1 MSDPNESQ
9 PAATP
14 ANPSHNATGRSPGGK
29 SRQRGAERPP
39 LDFADSRR
47 RMKDR
52 LSPEYEFTPH
62 WVRLNGGPWLHFLDE
77 GSPLADPILCVH
89 GNPSW
94 SFHFRH
100 LISRMRTT
108 QRVIAPDLIGM
119 GFSEKPADYDYRL
132 ETHVRTLEA
141 LVDELA
147 LERITLVVQDWGGAI
162 GLGLATRR
170 PELISRLVI
179 LNSGAF
185 RSDRMPWRIGLA
197 RAPLFG
203 TLGVRGLGLFSR
215 LALSWAVE
223 RKRFSPV
230 ERRGYLLPHRNW
242 AERVAIDAFVRDIP
256 MSPAHPSWA
265 ELVRIEEA
273 LPGLADKPSLLVWG
287 ERDWCFTTWFRDR
300 YRELLPGSESVGI
313 PDAGHWVLE
322 DAPEQVLDSI
332 ADFIERHPIADDARD
347 AEA

>member
-1 MSDPNESQ
+1 MSDPSESR

-14 ANPSHNATGRSPGGK
+14 ASPSDGATRRSAGGK

-94 SFHFRH
+94 SFHFRR

-108 QRVIAPDLIGM
+108 QRVVAPDLIGM
-119 GFSEKPADYDYRL
+119 GFSEKPADHDYRL

-141 LVDELA
+141 LV
-147 LERITLVVQDWGGAI
+147 

-197 RAPLFG
+197 RAPLLG

-230 ERRGYLLPHRNW
+230 ERRGYLLPHRSW

-273 LPGLADKPSLLVWG
+273 LPDLADKPSLLVWG

-300 YRELLPGSESVGI
+300 YRELLPRSESVGI

-332 ADFIERHPIADDARD
+332 ADFIERHPTADDARD